1 VLDIRDG
8 ADMHT
13 VQVEL
18 PSDLAE
24 ALQGDVNEIVLQAL
38 EQLLARYRS

>member
-8 ADMHT
+8 ADMH

-18 PSDLAE
+18 PSDLATMLSG
-24 ALQGDVNEIVLQAL
+24 ADVNEIVLQAL

>member
-1 VLDIRDG
+1 MQLVEEGVAVAVVVGISNRELK
-8 ADMHT
+8 DMR

-24 ALQGDVNEIVLQAL
+24 ALHLK
-38 EQLLARYRS
+38 